1 MQFKQLDRNVDYNEA
16 ASAVGFD
23 NADRYLQELKEKFEI
38 IDRQKSKCKILGTSQ
53 YMEFS
58 VVEINKRPC
67 IKLSAVNVNKCLTGD
82 TITVRIPSFVDC
94 IDTTSWLVPEAND
107 DSYNYYKKLID
118 VMCYDVKH
126 IVIIGNGKPIY
137 GQLDRVSHICLR
149 DTPWS
154 Q

>member
-1 MQFKQLDRNVDYNEA
+1 MEFKQLDRNTDYNEA

-38 IDRQKSKCKILGTSQ
+38 IDRQESKCKLLGTSQ

-94 IDTTSWLVPEAND
+94 IDTTSWLMPELFDEGRNSYIKMLNAMCD
-107 DSYNYYKKLID
+107 D
-118 VMCYDVKH
+118 VRH
-126 IVIIGNGKPIY
+126 IVIIGNGKPLY
-137 GQLDRVSHICLR
+137 G
-149 DTPWS
+149 
-154 Q
+154 

>member
-1 MQFKQLDRNVDYNEA
+1 MKFKQLDRNVDYNEA

-38 IDRQKSKCKILGTSQ
+38 IDRQESKCKLLGTSQ

-94 IDTTSWLVPEAND
+94 IDTTTWLGWRLIWLVAILQIYRLNK
-107 DSYNYYKKLID
+107 SSQKQKNLI
-118 VMCYDVKH
+118 
-126 IVIIGNGKPIY
+126 
-137 GQLDRVSHICLR
+137 
-149 DTPWS
+149 
-154 Q
+154 